1 MNLKQARIEKIYAIL
16 PILVSFV
23 HAKLFKI
30 VAKILI
36 NKIVP
41 IIVIVTIL

>member
-23 HAKLFKI
+23 HAKPFRI
-30 VAKILI
+30 VAKMLI
-36 NKIVP
+36 NKIAL
-41 IIVIVTIL
+41 IIVIVMIL